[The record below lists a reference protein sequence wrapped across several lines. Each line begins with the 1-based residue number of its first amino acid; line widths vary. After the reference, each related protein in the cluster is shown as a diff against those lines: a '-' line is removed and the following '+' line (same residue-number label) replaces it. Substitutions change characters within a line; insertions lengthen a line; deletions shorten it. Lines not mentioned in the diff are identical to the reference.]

1 LPKGLKKT
9 IDHIEKNCRK
19 MRRMMRSLGPEGFYF
34 TRGMAIGIVEEL
46 ERNHPVVDSCE
57 TGLDERLQEIRPYA
71 S

>member
-1 LPKGLKKT
+1 
-9 IDHIEKNCRK
+9 
-19 MRRMMRSLGPEGFYF
+19 MRSLGPEGFYF